1 MNKIQEFWNSRSQRD
16 RIFWLAVVGLFLAY
30 LLLQGRWQ
38 SGSPLILVSLL
49 VLLIAIT
56 VHEFSHAWSADLLG
70 DPTPRYMGR
79 VTLNPLAHLD
89 PAGAIM
95 MVLTTLTGFGI
106 GWGKPVMVSP
116 RNFRLGAR
124 LGWGITALA
133 GPASNMLLALFFG
146 LALRLTPHN
155 ITWLRSALNVGV
167 IINLSLAL
175 FNLLPLPPLD
185 GFTVLLGILSL
196 IRGRWAWQASQTL
209 SGLYRYGN
217 TILIGVLLFSQLVG
231 FNLLGVI
238 ITPPLLLLYRFIV
251 GMG

>member
-16 RIFWLAVVGLFLAY
+16 RIFWLVVIGLFLAY
-30 LLLQGRWQ
+30 LLLQSRWQ
-38 SGSPLILVSLL
+38 GSSPLILVSLL

-89 PAGAIM
+89 PAGTIM

-133 GPASNMLLALFFG
+133 GPASNMLLACFW

-155 ITWLRSALNVGV
+155 ITWLRLLELGV
-167 IINLSLAL
+167 INNLSLAW
-175 FNLLPLPPLD
+175 FN
-185 GFTVLLGILSL
+185 
-196 IRGRWAWQASQTL
+196 
-209 SGLYRYGN
+209 
-217 TILIGVLLFSQLVG
+217 
-231 FNLLGVI
+231 
-238 ITPPLLLLYRFIV
+238 
-251 GMG
+251 